1 LVYSTSSKNRFR
13 MSVLQMTTNMFV
25 KEPFQNVRVTD
36 NHEYIRQRTVTE
48 CPCYRWPRIC
58 SSKNCYR
65 MSVLQMTTNMFVK
78 ELLQNVRV
86 TDDHEYV
93 PFAIVI
99 IHSYSPL
106 HDWSPNM
113 TYHRNANTK
122 NTTVVTIRAG
132 FAYLSWAPSS
142 PPVFR
147 GVHVA

>member
-1 LVYSTSSKNRFR
+1 MDKSITWIAGSTVQLNLKYSNIS
-13 MSVLQMTTNMFV
+13 M
-25 KEPFQNVRVTD
+25 QNYWFIRL
-36 NHEYIRQRTVTE
+36 RQRTVSE

-58 SSKNCYR
+58 SPKNRFR
-65 MSVLQMTTNMFVK
+65 MSVLQITTNIFVK
-78 ELLQNVRV
+78 EPLQNVRV

-132 FAYLSWAPSS
+132 FAYLSWAP
-142 PPVFR
+142 PVFR